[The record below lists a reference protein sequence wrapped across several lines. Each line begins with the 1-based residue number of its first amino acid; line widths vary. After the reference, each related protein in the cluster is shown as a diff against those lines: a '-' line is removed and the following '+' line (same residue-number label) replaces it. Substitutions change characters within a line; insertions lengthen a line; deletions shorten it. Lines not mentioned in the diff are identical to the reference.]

1 MTCEEFAILKTY
13 PSVNTHEECE
23 IRMGTDT
30 WTGDS
35 SVVTDAS
42 GDLFILTGWP
52 ALGAHLAHLWAAWK
66 RWHQIELGNGQ
77 AKEG

>member
-1 MTCEEFAILKTY
+1 M
-13 PSVNTHEECE
+13 
-23 IRMGTDT
+23 
-30 WTGDS
+30 
-35 SVVTDAS
+35 DAA

-52 ALGAHLAHLWAAWK
+52 ALGVQLAHLWAGWE